1 MFSYSET
8 VLIEVDYKILKK
20 PHNLLIGRCYPHY
33 EVLHQEHIV
42 VKNDGRS
49 HVDANIRINVDG
61 PVNITCVSVLDEME
75 EENAYPIYSGGG
87 VGQNY
92 VAFNVKTRY
101 GQGFHFF
108 VQIFG
113 IKSI

>member
-1 MFSYSET
+1 
-8 VLIEVDYKILKK
+8 
-20 PHNLLIGRCYPHY
+20 
-33 EVLHQEHIV
+33 
-42 VKNDGRS
+42 
-49 HVDANIRINVDG
+49 
-61 PVNITCVSVLDEME
+61 ME

-113 IKSI
+113 MKTI